1 MTRTVCACVSVTL
14 VFVAPIDYSFFSRFT
29 MCVYMYMYMQIG
41 MTIHCRILRVNL
53 EKFSVDLTCKSSDLL
68 DKEGRF
74 RYVSTM

>member
-1 MTRTVCACVSVTL
+1 MTPHRVRMCFRKIGFRSCHRLQNNKNYLLLCV
-14 VFVAPIDYSFFSRFT
+14 
-29 MCVYMYMYMQIG
+29 YMYMQIG

-74 RYVSTM
+74 RYVSTI